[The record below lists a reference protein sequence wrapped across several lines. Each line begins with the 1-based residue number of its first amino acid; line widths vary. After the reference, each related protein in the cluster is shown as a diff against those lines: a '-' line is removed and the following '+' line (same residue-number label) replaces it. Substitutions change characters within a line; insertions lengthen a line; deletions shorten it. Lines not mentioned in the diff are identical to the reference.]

1 MSTSGDFD
9 FPKSNVFDSW
19 AYMEIISE
27 IFIWFTLFYE
37 FLDIISYELDLL

>member
-1 MSTSGDFD
+1 MSSFGDFN
-9 FPKSNVFDSW
+9 FPKSFVFDYW

-27 IFIWFTLFYE
+27 IFICFTLFYE